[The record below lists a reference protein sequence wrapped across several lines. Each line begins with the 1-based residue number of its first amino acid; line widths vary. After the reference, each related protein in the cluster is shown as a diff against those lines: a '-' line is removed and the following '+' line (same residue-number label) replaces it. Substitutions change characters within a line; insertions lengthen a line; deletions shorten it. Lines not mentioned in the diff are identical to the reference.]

1 MTTDQKIDKLG
12 EELRAMG
19 KNMNERFD
27 RVDERLDEH
36 DQKFI
41 DMGELYINLSSKLD
55 TVIQQTADL
64 PIIRDDLA
72 YLKIKAALNENN
84 IGNIND
90 QLIRMEAKDDYML
103 DRINQLDER
112 VQKLDGR
119 MDKISATEY
128 A

>member
-1 MTTDQKIDKLG
+1 MTTDQKIDKLDNKIDALIVG
-12 EELRAMG
+12 
-19 KNMNERFD
+19 MNERFD

-84 IGNIND
+84 ISKIGD

-103 DRINQLDER
+103 SRINQLDER
-112 VQKLDGR
+112 VEKLDGR
-119 MDKISATEY
+119 MDKISHQEY